1 MWTRCAGAAPAA
13 LPKQLAAAGWGSG
26 GGAGCCEVAL
36 PSHAGPRRGCGG
48 SSNAVDTLG
57 PRRLS
62 ATTPIHKD
70 PSLAAMLLGEV
81 AEVC

>member
-1 MWTRCAGAAPAA
+1 LLFLPPQNDNGMRRAWSVTRLAAQREAA
-13 LPKQLAAAGWGSG
+13 L
-26 GGAGCCEVAL
+26 
-36 PSHAGPRRGCGG
+36 RGCGG

>member
-1 MWTRCAGAAPAA
+1 MRRAWSVTRLAAQREAA
-13 LPKQLAAAGWGSG
+13 L
-26 GGAGCCEVAL
+26 
-36 PSHAGPRRGCGG
+36 RGCGG
-48 SSNAVDTLG
+48 GSSAAVDTLG